1 MAHWRAR
8 SPKLGLGGLSKPERT
23 WNTSFTHVLGQ
34 PYLSIP
40 FPLPHY
46 TTMPPLMKPLGMKL
60 LYSEHGVLKRNNSFI
75 NHTKQSRNISGGSA
89 AIFLLIYA
97 VRAQISSGTVL
108 IHLPKLKENS
118 LPTLPRDSISHYVR
132 YSETSDF
139 PNHKCCSTKLFIEG
153 PLSTR

>member
-97 VRAQISSGTVL
+97 VWAQISSGTVL
-108 IHLPKLKENS
+108 IHLPKLKENRVYPPS
-118 LPTLPRDSISHYVR
+118 LETLSPT
-132 YSETSDF
+132 TSGILRPLTF
-139 PNHKCCSTKLFIEG
+139 PTTNVVQQNYLLRAH
-153 PLSTR
+153 